1 MIGPGEVFSLL
12 SILTFATM
20 GLLVCYAAMK
30 KERPKRKHGHQSPPP
45 QRQRPPQRQPP
56 PQPQPSRIADNLSDQ
71 APRAGCL
78 WVIFGF
84 YFGLIAIFIA
94 VLTNNGDGRV
104 EKTIKGFLFQLA
116 FGTVFLVIFLIYDLL
131 FIGYVASYLALISA
145 VVP

>member
-1 MIGPGEVFSLL
+1 MIGPGELFSLL
-12 SILTFATM
+12 SILIFATM
-20 GLLVCYAAMK
+20 GLLVCYAAMQ
-30 KERPKRKHGHQSPPP
+30 KERPKRKHGHQSP
-45 QRQRPPQRQPP
+45 PPQRQPP

-94 VLTNNGDGRV
+94 ILTNNGDGRV

-116 FGTVFLVIFLIYDLL
+116 VGTVFLVIFLIYDAL
-131 FIGYVASYLALISA
+131 FIGYVAGYLALISE
-145 VVP
+145 VVR